1 MNLSKITASLLTLT
15 TVAASPIAALAQS
28 GNQTRVSQ
36 CNQIIAIA
44 NTAVRDA
51 KALTNSTEASSSE
64 TMLRAAN
71 VMESAAVKLENLS
84 IIDQRLQGY
93 QSRFVTMYRQTSRAT
108 SNFVTAY
115 NQQNRSEA
123 ESALQALQAATS
135 PEKQLVADI
144 SNYCTR

>member
-15 TVAASPIAALAQS
+15 TVAALPIAALAQS

-44 NTAVRDA
+44 NAVVMDA

-84 IIDQRLQGY
+84 IIDQSLQGY
-93 QSRFVTMYRQTSRAT
+93 QSRFVRMYRQTSRAT
-108 SNFVTAY
+108 SNAC
-115 NQQNRSEA
+115 
-123 ESALQALQAATS
+123 
-135 PEKQLVADI
+135 
-144 SNYCTR
+144 YCL